1 MRAAG
6 GSESSKKTVV
16 TLTEFGQGLRG
27 GLEALEP
34 RRGLC
39 LTGTVVRADVYLPRP
54 VAEGLRQE
62 EVRWGLALS
71 DRGVLVV
78 LRTRQL
84 LLFHEWHFRQSF
96 SCRHDAVGAENAGV
110 NGG

>member
-6 GSESSKKTVV
+6 GSESSKYAEVIFFEV
-16 TLTEFGQGLRG
+16 GHNLG
-27 GLEALEP
+27 GEVEALEP
-34 RRGLC
+34 GHGLG
-39 LTGTVVRADVYLPRP
+39 LAGAIVRVDVALPWP

-62 EVRWGLALS
+62 EVRWGFALS
-71 DRGVLVV
+71 DWSVLVV

-84 LLFHEWHFRQSF
+84 LLFHEWHFRQIF
-96 SCRHDAVGAENAGV
+96 SCRHDAVGAENVGV